1 MTNAQMP
8 VLAVDIGGTKVAV
21 AAVTA
26 DGKVLRRAEATTPA
40 TDDAERLFTV
50 VADLVAELS
59 HDRFAVREAASREL
73 AEWDAD
79 IGPALREARP
89 VLDARITVRGISRT
103 DPEHNG
109 WKEIHP
115 VESWVAAP

>member
-1 MTNAQMP
+1 MVGAVLV
-8 VLAVDIGGTKVAV
+8 VLAA
-21 AAVTA
+21 AAVSAQTITTRPYWVVDPAVYATA
-26 DGKVLRRAEATTPA
+26 GSVHTHVQVTGWVAYTRWEDDGDLHIKLVPTRGAYSPFLIAECIP
-40 TDDAERLFTV
+40 RL
-50 VADLVAELS
+50 
-59 HDRFAVREAASREL
+59 
-73 AEWDAD
+73 
-79 IGPALREARP
+79 PCARP